1 MLAAETLQK
10 SIDITNACL
19 TARNEEDLENIWLLM
34 QELSNID
41 GLLLFVSESAR
52 DVNDLE
58 ASIIVRSYGINDDW
72 HDVYVDRKFALI
84 DPVLKMLWQTG
95 GDLVSWQEAFDK
107 HGRGAEEFIETAAR
121 LGLTEGYT
129 VATQSND
136 FSGIACSVSAIFESK
151 NLSDG
156 DHDMIKILL
165 PHLNRVLARPGFLR
179 SHNLTEKQIE
189 VLKWAGE
196 NKSYWEVGTIMG
208 ISERTVKFHFK
219 NIFRKLGVASR
230 GEAIIKGK
238 IKGVI

>member
-95 GDLVSWQEAFDK
+95 GDLVS
-107 HGRGAEEFIETAAR
+107 
-121 LGLTEGYT
+121 
-129 VATQSND
+129 
-136 FSGIACSVSAIFESK
+136 
-151 NLSDG
+151 
-156 DHDMIKILL
+156 
-165 PHLNRVLARPGFLR
+165 
-179 SHNLTEKQIE
+179 
-189 VLKWAGE
+189 
-196 NKSYWEVGTIMG
+196 
-208 ISERTVKFHFK
+208 
-219 NIFRKLGVASR
+219 
-230 GEAIIKGK
+230 
-238 IKGVI
+238 